1 MAIFVKYEDR
11 AIIEKLT
18 KLVNDNSSTS
28 STLKL
33 IFPELVKKSSRIVS
47 IYDKKEYI
55 YSCFF

>member
-18 KLVNDNSSTS
+18 KLVNSNSSTS

-47 IYDKKEYI
+47 IYDKK
-55 YSCFF
+55 